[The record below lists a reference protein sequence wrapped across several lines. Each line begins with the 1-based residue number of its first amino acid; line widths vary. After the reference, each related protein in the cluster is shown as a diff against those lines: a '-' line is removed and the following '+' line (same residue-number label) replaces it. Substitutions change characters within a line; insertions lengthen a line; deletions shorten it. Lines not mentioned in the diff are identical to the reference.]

1 MKVWSHVIS
10 FGVLLA
16 FSALGGRT
24 TVVGQE
30 DVAKVLKAQTQA
42 LLDAVS
48 NGDARVWDRYLDQ
61 RVLYL
66 SEDGTRKSK
75 TDLLKEITP
84 LPKGISGTITVS
96 NFEVRVHG
104 DTAIATHDDLEDEDY
119 FGHTLRAEYRTTDTW
134 RRTAQGWKLIASQV
148 HAQLIDPPAIRL
160 ASAKLDEY
168 VGTYSLNT
176 DITYTI
182 RRQGDALTGERSGR
196 PVQMLSVEAADVM
209 FVPGQPRSRTVFLRS
224 ADGRVS
230 GFVDRREGRDIPW
243 KKIR

>member
-1 MKVWSHVIS
+1 MKVWSQMIS
-10 FGVLLA
+10 LGVLLMCY
-16 FSALGGRT
+16 ALGGRT

-48 NGDARVWDRYLDQ
+48 NGDPRVWDRYLDP

-119 FGHTLRAEYRTTDTW
+119 FGHKLKAEYRTTDTW
-134 RRTAQGWKLIASQV
+134 LRTAQGWK
-148 HAQLIDPPAIRL
+148 
-160 ASAKLDEY
+160 
-168 VGTYSLNT
+168 
-176 DITYTI
+176 
-182 RRQGDALTGERSGR
+182 
-196 PVQMLSVEAADVM
+196 DV
-209 FVPGQPRSRTVFLRS
+209 
-224 ADGRVS
+224 
-230 GFVDRREGRDIPW
+230 PW
-243 KKIR
+243 KKTR